1 PSQQPLEGRSHW
13 LARASAGLVRRV
25 PRPARARR
33 RTGPADRLPAGAG
46 RSRPLRQ
53 RAHPPR
59 PRRLRGRRDASPP
72 RLLRRPRRAPLDA
85 GCARAVTVVDEIFA
99 RFEESG
105 DELYIGE
112 PVTVSEH
119 MLQAASF
126 ASRDEAPPELVA
138 AALLHDYGHLVH
150 DLPEDSAERGLDT
163 RHEELGFAF
172 LEQSFPVSVTEP
184 IRLHVAAK
192 RYLVAVEPAYRD
204 ELSPASRL
212 SLA

>member
-1 PSQQPLEGRSHW
+1 MN
-13 LARASAGLVRRV
+13 AI
-25 PRPARARR
+25 
-33 RTGPADRLPAGAG
+33 
-46 RSRPLRQ
+46 
-53 RAHPPR
+53 
-59 PRRLRGRRDASPP
+59 
-72 RLLRRPRRAPLDA
+72 
-85 GCARAVTVVDEIFA
+85 DEIFA
-99 RFEESG
+99 RFRESG

-119 MLQAASF
+119 MLQTAAF
-126 ASRDEAPPELVA
+126 AQRDEAPPELVA

-212 SLA
+212 SLELQGGPMSPEEVAAFEGGGHAEAACQLRRWDDAAKDPALEVAPLESYRGLLESLVQ